1 MKNKNKFRILSVL
14 LSCCL
19 LVCALPVSA
28 AAADNTNYP
37 YVFVHGMMGWGEY
50 DGVNS
55 LSPYWGGSNGDMLAA
70 LEEQGYTCYAASVGK
85 VSSNWDRACELYAQ
99 LTGTVVD
106 YGEAHSKAHGHA
118 RYGRS
123 YEGRALLDTFGKTDE
138 NGDLIKINLFGHS
151 LGGPTVRLFTWLLE
165 NGSAEEC
172 AVSGEDVSSF
182 FTGGKGEYVHS
193 VTTWSAPHNGTPAAN
208 ILYDQ
213 LPTAYLLAFM
223 GNLLGCSSVSGF
235 WDYQLEQFGLTSV
248 PEQGITAKL
257 NLAGIV
263 RMAKSNDNCGYDLT
277 IRGAKALNEMIDT
290 VDGVYYFSFTGEKVD
305 LQPDGTYKAQ
315 KDMFILFP
323 LLSNKIGK
331 LDGEVY
337 DGVSLGA
344 NWRENDGL
352 VPVISGQAPFD
363 EASVFY
369 SDAKDETLETGVWHI
384 MPLIENFSHV
394 SYMGMD
400 TDNFQY
406 LYEEQMARINAL

>member
-1 MKNKNKFRILSVL
+1 M
-14 LSCCL
+14 
-19 LVCALPVSA
+19 
-28 AAADNTNYP
+28 
-37 YVFVHGMMGWGEY
+37 
-50 DGVNS
+50 
-55 LSPYWGGSNGDMLAA
+55 
-70 LEEQGYTCYAASVGK
+70 
-85 VSSNWDRACELYAQ
+85 
-99 LTGTVVD
+99 
-106 YGEAHSKAHGHA
+106 
-118 RYGRS
+118 
-123 YEGRALLDTFGKTDE
+123 
-138 NGDLIKINLFGHS
+138 
-151 LGGPTVRLFTWLLE
+151 
-165 NGSAEEC
+165 
-172 AVSGEDVSSF
+172 
-182 FTGGKGEYVHS
+182 
-193 VTTWSAPHNGTPAAN
+193 
-208 ILYDQ
+208 
-213 LPTAYLLAFM
+213 
-223 GNLLGCSSVSGF
+223 
-235 WDYQLEQFGLTSV
+235 
-248 PEQGITAKL
+248 
-257 NLAGIV
+257 
-263 RMAKSNDNCGYDLT
+263 RMVKSNDNCGYDLT

-369 SDAKDETLETGVWHI
+369 SDAKDETLATGVWHI

-400 TDNFQY
+400 TDQFQY